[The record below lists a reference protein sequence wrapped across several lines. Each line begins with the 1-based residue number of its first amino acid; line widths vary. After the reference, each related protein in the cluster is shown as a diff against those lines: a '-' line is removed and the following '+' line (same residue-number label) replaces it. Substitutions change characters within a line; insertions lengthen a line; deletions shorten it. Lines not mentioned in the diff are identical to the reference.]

1 MWRIVG
7 GLVVLDISNVLSDS
21 FLKGWRV
28 QANILHNHIDSDKW
42 KSRNCDPIMVS

>member
-21 FLKGWRV
+21 
-28 QANILHNHIDSDKW
+28 DKW
-42 KSRNCDPIMVS
+42 KIETLWPFYGLINDTTWKTDI